1 MSAECDNPPVA
12 EASNPAEGN
21 GEVAEESEKV
31 SSPVKGNSDVKENE
45 TEASPPQANTNSTT
59 SADGSPKKS
68 PTSRAAE
75 SGFHHHVV
83 MTDKS
88 GALNVYVQGDLEDAH
103 KDKDSKT
110 VFITC
115 HDIGNNHYS
124 FSKFIASHFF
134 DDIRKRAVFV
144 HVDLPGQEDDAED
157 MGDDTPFPTMQAL
170 GEDLITVLDQL
181 RIKYCI
187 GIGDGAGAN
196 VMIRFGMMHV
206 TRVLGV
212 ILLHP
217 TANASTMMESFKN
230 SFSKWQMKHI
240 NASAEN
246 IVAFRKFGHKLEDKE
261 DKEKALEEYKEKL
274 KHKVN
279 SKNMSKFAK
288 QFQKRTD
295 IHLNLKDG
303 LKCDALVVVGTKS
316 HAHLHA
322 AEYMHSH
329 MDKTRTSL
337 LKVDDVGNAM
347 DESPEK
353 LAKSILLFC
362 KGLGF
367 FTSVDLPGVDRRSSQ
382 DKLRSNGRQCS
393 ISMEDYDKPN
403 IRRLSVSSK
412 E

>member
-1 MSAECDNPPVA
+1 MSEPKSDSVLVDLTKPT
-12 EASNPAEGN
+12 ETN
-21 GEVAEESEKV
+21 GEIIEKD
-31 SSPVKGNSDVKENE
+31 SSTKLEVKALFDGTSPG
-45 TEASPPQANTNSTT
+45 EASPADEKSTNSTA

-68 PTSRAAE
+68 PTSRAAD
-75 SGFHHHVV
+75 GFHHHVV

-88 GALNVYVQGDLEDAH
+88 GALNVYVQGDIEDAH
-103 KDKDSKT
+103 RDKDSKI
-110 VFITC
+110 VYLTC

-124 FSKFIASHFF
+124 FAKFISSPCF
-134 DDIRKRAVFV
+134 DDIRKRSVFV

-157 MGDDTPFPTMQAL
+157 LDEDHPFPTMQAL

-196 VMIRFGMMHV
+196 IITRFGMMHV

-212 ILLHP
+212 ILLNP
-217 TANASTMMESFKN
+217 TANAAKVMESFKH
-230 SFSKWQMKHI
+230 SFAKWQMNHMH
-240 NASAEN
+240 ASAEN
-246 IVAFRKFGHKLEDKE
+246 LVAFRKFGHKIEDTE
-261 DKEKALEEYKEKL
+261 DKEKALEEYKEKM

-279 SKNMSKFAK
+279 SKNLNKFAT

-295 IHLNLKDG
+295 IVPNLKEG
-303 LKCDALVVVGTKS
+303 LKCDALVVVGAKS
-316 HAHLHA
+316 SNLHA

-329 MDKTRTSL
+329 MDKTKTSL
-337 LKVDDVGNAM
+337 LKIDHVGNTM

-353 LAKSILLFC
+353 LANSILLFC

-367 FTSVDLPGVDRRSSQ
+367 FTSVNLPGVERRSSQ
-382 DKLRSNGRQCS
+382 DKLRNGRQKS

-403 IRRLSVSSK
+403 LRRLSVSSK